1 MAVLRTSIEQ
11 QDAEL
16 RISSGPRDRWL
27 AISGEIDSWNVQ
39 SVRDALTAA
48 HGKSGNLH
56 VDVSRLVFCDVTGI
70 RAMVVAAANLENG
83 RQLFLHGLE
92 PQLQRVFRVVGWA
105 GMPSLV
111 IDGGGL
117 DLG

>member
-1 MAVLRTSIEQ
+1 MAVLRVSIEQ
-11 QDAEL
+11 QDAQL
-16 RISSGPRDRWL
+16 RISRGPQDGWL

-48 HGKSGNLH
+48 HGEAGNLH
-56 VDVSRLVFCDVTGI
+56 LDVRRLLFCDVSGI
-70 RAMVVAAANLENG
+70 RAIVAAAANLEDG
-83 RQLFLHGLE
+83 RQLFLHGLD
-92 PQLQRVFRVVGWA
+92 PQLQKGFQVVGWA

-111 IDGGGL
+111 IDAVGM